1 MVKYNKI
8 NPSSVLSTLQ
18 QRSNSDV
25 KYFEIISADE
35 QDAELM
41 ECEVGDAIIF
51 YHNNRDDEIYM
62 EML

>member
-25 KYFEIISADE
+25 EYFEIISADE
-35 QDAELM
+35 QEAELIG
-41 ECEVGDAIIF
+41 CEVGDAIIF
-51 YHNNRDDEIYM
+51 YHNNRNDEIYM

>member
-1 MVKYNKI
+1 MVKYIKI

-25 KYFEIISADE
+25 EYYEIISADKE
-35 QDAELM
+35 LAELM
-41 ECEVGDAIIF
+41 ECEIGDAIIL
-51 YHNNRDDEIYM
+51 YYNNRDDEIYM

>member
-8 NPSSVLSTLQ
+8 DPNSVLSTLQ

-25 KYFEIISADE
+25 EYFQIISADE
-35 QDAELM
+35 QEAELM

-51 YHNNRDDEIYM
+51 YYNNADDEICM